1 MLSRYRVAGSL
12 AAAASLAAAVAPGVA
27 TAASPKAAYNARYC
41 EVLAVRGT
49 FPNDLVADIWG
60 TQGVNDCPPALWK
73 KQNAAAL
80 ATELG
85 ALTVRLNG
93 PRFSLLS
100 KVVLKVAPG
109 FGGKYRTFSGLKMR
123 TIAQIKVPVTNGV
136 PGLTPYTP
144 AVATGSRVFTFGKE
158 HKVYELTAPD
168 GSVYVMQTYSQQ
180 VDRKLT
186 LSGLPGL
193 KNRLKP
199 PAGWTFSSRKLKRDL
214 TLTTKTQVT
223 VLSDELDNTYQLERK
238 G

>member
-1 MLSRYRVAGSL
+1 MQSRRNFARVLVCATSI
-12 AAAASLAAAVAPGVA
+12 AAVAAPSLA
-27 TAASPKAAYNARYC
+27 TAASPKEAYNARYC

-85 ALTVRLNG
+85 ALVVRLNG

-100 KVVLKVAPG
+100 KLVLKVAPG
-109 FGGKYRTFSGLKMR
+109 FGGKYRTFNGLKMR

-144 AVATGSRVFTFGKE
+144 AVASGSRVFTFGKE

-168 GSVYVMQTYSQQ
+168 GSVYVMQTYSQH
-180 VDRKLT
+180 VDQKLS

-193 KNRLKP
+193 KTRLKP
-199 PAGWTFSSRKLKRDL
+199 PAGWTFGSRKLKRDL

>member
-1 MLSRYRVAGSL
+1 MIIRRRLAGSL
-12 AAAASLAAAVAPGVA
+12 VAAVALMAAAAPSLA
-27 TAASPKAAYNARYC
+27 TAATPNQAYNARYC
-41 EVLAVRGT
+41 EVLAVKGS

-60 TQGVNDCPPALWK
+60 TQGVNDCPAALWK

-80 ATELG
+80 ASELG
-85 ALTVRLNG
+85 ALLVRLNG

-144 AVATGSRVFTFGKE
+144 AVASGSRVFTFGKE
-158 HKVYELTAPD
+158 HRVYELTAPD
-168 GSVYVMQTYSQQ
+168 GSVYVMQTYSQH
-180 VDRKLT
+180 VDPKLS

-193 KNRLKP
+193 ENRLKP